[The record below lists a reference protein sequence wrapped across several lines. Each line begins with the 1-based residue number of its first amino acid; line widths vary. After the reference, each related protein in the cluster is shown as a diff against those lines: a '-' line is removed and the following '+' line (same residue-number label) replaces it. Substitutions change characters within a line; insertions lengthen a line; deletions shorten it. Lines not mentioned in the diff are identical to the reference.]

1 MYYVYDD
8 ESDAVQYNTPLLH
21 RDICKWTVG
30 EKDRDWDLYIYIY
43 IFLNIEGALIVIQ
56 YLVFCWQI
64 EPNSLERPDIS
75 QANQMLDIFIMAW

>member
-21 RDICKWTVG
+21 RDICKWMVG
-30 EKDRDWDLYIYIY
+30 EKDRDWDLYIYIF
-43 IFLNIEGALIVIQ
+43 FLNIAGALIVVQ

-64 EPNSLERPDIS
+64 ELNSLERPDIS